1 MNKKQLEKIKDL
13 LSFGDIKAK
22 EENNYTLT
30 DKAVTKLINEIERL
44 RQFELQVSRDFCGH
58 CEDCKFWKMENL
70 ECKNDIVWLNR
81 PDNIFLNISDLKTNL
96 KFGCIRFESKNSG

>member
-1 MNKKQLEKIKDL
+1 MALKDL
-13 LSFGDIKAK
+13 IV
-22 EENNYTLT
+22 E
-30 DKAVTKLINEIERL
+30 TKIDRNECDG
-44 RQFELQVSRDFCGH
+44 QVELQVSRDFCGH